1 MKNISDWL
9 DENVNDEVKVDDE
22 AAIEQQADIIRAEA
36 EAAGY
41 SAEDLNKA
49 CGGDI
54 AGYLRNRRVGAAGKN
69 ADGKLAGDA
78 SPIITPGFNQQ

>member
-9 DENVNDEVKVDDE
+9 DEHVNDVNLDGNTT
-22 AAIEQQADIIRAEA
+22 IEQQAEILRAEA

-49 CGGDI
+49 CEGDI
-54 AGYLRNRRVGAAGKN
+54 AGYLKNRRGGPAGED
-69 ADGKLAGDA
+69 ADGKMAGDA
-78 SPIITPGFNQQ
+78 SPIIPPGFNQQ

>member
-9 DENVNDEVKVDDE
+9 DEHVNDDVNLGDD
-22 AAIEQQADIIRAEA
+22 ATIEQQAEIIRAEA

-49 CGGDI
+49 CEGDI
-54 AGYLRNRRVGAAGKN
+54 AGYLKNRRGRPTGED
-69 ADGKLAGDA
+69 ADGKMAGDA